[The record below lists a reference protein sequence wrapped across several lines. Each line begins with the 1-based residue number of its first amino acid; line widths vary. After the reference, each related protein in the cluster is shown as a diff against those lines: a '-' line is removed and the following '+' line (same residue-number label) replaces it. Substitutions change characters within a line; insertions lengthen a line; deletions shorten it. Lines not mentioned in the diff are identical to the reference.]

1 MNSSPTGALISTDAL
16 AARLADPDIVILDG
30 TYHLATA
37 NRDADAE
44 FARAHL
50 PGAVRFD
57 IDDICD
63 PESPLPHMLPS
74 PRLFAE
80 KVSALGIGNGHHVVV
95 YDVYGMQSAA
105 RVWWM
110 FRVFGHD
117 RVSVLDGGL
126 PKWRAEERA
135 ITQAST
141 AREPARFTAAFVPA
155 LVRGI
160 DDVRATLETGTE
172 QVVDAR
178 SAGRVHRRGT
188 GTPTRNALRPHAWR
202 IQPPLHGPAGTAAQD
217 LFGARNRSAPESRMP
232 ESTPARPV
240 VTSCGSGVTA
250 CAVALGFFLAGKSDV
265 GRVRWILE
273 RMGRARGHARRDRPV
288 IGPSCGNSRRSP
300 RSRTFPAASR
310 RRPSAL
316 RRIGRPVRLRR
327 SRTHRSDRRRRRRDI
342 CRRGC
347 RA

>member
-74 PRLFAE
+74 PRLFAG

-135 ITQAST
+135 ITQANT

-178 SAGRVHRRGT
+178 SAGRFTAEEPEPRPGMRSGHMPGAFSLPFTDLLEPPHRTYRST
-188 GTPTRNALRPHAWR
+188 EQIRAR
-202 IQPPLHGPAGTAAQD
+202 IADAGID
-217 LFGARNRSAPESRMP
+217 
-232 ESTPARPV
+232 PARPV

-265 GRVRWILE
+265 AVYDGSFSEWGGRE
-273 RMGRARGHARRDRPV
+273 DTPV
-288 IGPSCGNSRRSP
+288 VTGP
-300 RSRTFPAASR
+300 
-310 RRPSAL
+310 
-316 RRIGRPVRLRR
+316 
-327 SRTHRSDRRRRRRDI
+327 
-342 CRRGC
+342 
-347 RA
+347 